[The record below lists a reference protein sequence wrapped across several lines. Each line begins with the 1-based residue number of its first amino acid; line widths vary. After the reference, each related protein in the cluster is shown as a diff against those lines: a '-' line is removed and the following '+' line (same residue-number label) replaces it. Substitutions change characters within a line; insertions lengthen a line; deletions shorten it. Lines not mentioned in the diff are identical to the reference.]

1 MKLLVAGDWAALDDH
16 FQRHAALLK
25 RFRHTR
31 ADAVARVW
39 KYQIN
44 EEGVCLSQ
52 FQRDALIERHCE
64 IFETWPT

>member
-1 MKLLVAGDWAALDDH
+1 MKLLVAGDWAALDDL
-16 FQRHAALLK
+16 AALLK